1 MTPGTDIKPYLFEGE
16 HLVRTVDRSNE
27 VWFVAVDICR
37 ILGLKNP
44 SDAIGK
50 LDDDEKALATTEGFG
65 RGSGANIVS
74 EAGVYRLVFTSRKPI
89 AERFKR
95 WLAHE
100 VIPSIRRTGS
110 YGPAGAP
117 IGAPA
122 NEALPFPNWPMD
134 EMRTKLK
141 CVDGY
146 RLLYGIMAAQWIS
159 PQLGF
164 PSPPPEY
171 VERGRQFTLTLVP
184 NPPKDEDEEKEAA

>member
-1 MTPGTDIKPYLFEGE
+1 MSSSALTPYLFENE
-16 HLVRTVDRSNE
+16 HLVRTVERNGE
-27 VWFVAVDICR
+27 AWFVAADICR
-37 ILGLKNP
+37 ILGLKNT
-44 SDAIGK
+44 SDSILK

-65 RGSGANIVS
+65 RGSGANIVT

-89 AERFKR
+89 AQRFKR

-110 YGPAGAP
+110 YSAP
-117 IGAPA
+117 DTTAA
-122 NEALPFPNWPMD
+122 LSASEAQPFPNWPMD

-146 RLLYGIMAAQWIS
+146 RLLYGIMAAQWVS

-164 PSPPPEY
+164 PSPPPEF